1 MKFVFARGLWTRCF
15 PSTVLLLAVSAAG
28 LSNSAS
34 AQTPDD
40 APAAAQFAMPGKD
53 SPESAW
59 WRDSMKTHDERMEWW
74 REARF
79 GMFMHWG
86 VYSSLGNE
94 YQGRKG
100 GTYAEHIMRILK
112 IPLAEY
118 RAEVAGHFFPSN
130 FNADTWV
137 SLAKQA
143 GMGYI
148 VVTSKHHDGFAMWP
162 TKVNNYNV
170 MDATPWHH
178 DPMKDLRAA
187 CQRQGVKFGFYYSA
201 AMDWGD
207 SNAPGNNWEF
217 HNPSS
222 NNWWETQP
230 QFEAKARKYVDEKA
244 IPQVLELIR
253 NYDPDILWFDVPSH
267 LPPPDNYRIMQ
278 AVRQASP
285 RVVINGR
292 MVRGWGDYD
301 STTDRPAEFPPHAGD
316 WEGIPTTDESY
327 GWNKFDNSHKPPS
340 HFIKLLAKA
349 AARGGNIL
357 LNVGP
362 MGDGNIDPK
371 DVAILKGIGDWWQVN
386 GPSIRGTTRTP
397 LAPQAWG
404 ESTRKDGTLYL
415 HVFQWPADGQLVVG
429 GLKSGVRNAW
439 LFADMLIQQPPDGLF
454 RRVTRLNPLDVSITV
469 PANAPDKVDSV
480 VVLECETNI
489 ATDTNFLLQ
498 PAMAVNTLR
507 TFDGELGGKGLRFG
521 PGKKTDA
528 YVENWTQTNQF
539 VSWPTRLA
547 APSTFDVGLLYDAP
561 AASRGGTFTVNIG
574 RQSLSGTVLA
584 GTNVTAALG
593 HVRLEAGTMDI
604 RLQAG
609 TIQGAELMRPR
620 SLLLSQPK

>member
-1 MKFVFARGLWTRCF
+1 M
-15 PSTVLLLAVSAAG
+15 
-28 LSNSAS
+28 
-34 AQTPDD
+34 
-40 APAAAQFAMPGKD
+40 
-53 SPESAW
+53 
-59 WRDSMKTHDERMEWW
+59 
-74 REARF
+74 
-79 GMFMHWG
+79 
-86 VYSSLGNE
+86 
-94 YQGRKG
+94 
-100 GTYAEHIMRILK
+100 
-112 IPLAEY
+112 
-118 RAEVAGHFFPSN
+118 
-130 FNADTWV
+130 
-137 SLAKQA
+137 
-143 GMGYI
+143 
-148 VVTSKHHDGFAMWP
+148 
-162 TKVNNYNV
+162 
-170 MDATPWHH
+170 
-178 DPMKDLRAA
+178 
-187 CQRQGVKFGFYYSA
+187 
-201 AMDWGD
+201 
-207 SNAPGNNWEF
+207 
-217 HNPSS
+217 
-222 NNWWETQP
+222 
-230 QFEAKARKYVDEKA
+230 
-244 IPQVLELIR
+244 
-253 NYDPDILWFDVPSH
+253 
-267 LPPPDNYRIMQ
+267 
-278 AVRQASP
+278 
-285 RVVINGR
+285 
-292 MVRGWGDYD
+292 
-301 STTDRPAEFPPHAGD
+301 
-316 WEGIPTTDESY
+316 
-327 GWNKFDNSHKPPS
+327 
-340 HFIKLLAKA
+340 LAKA
-349 AARGGNIL
+349 AARGGNLL
-357 LNVGP
+357 LNIGP

-386 GPSIRGTTRTP
+386 GESIRGTTRTP
-397 LAPQAWG
+397 LAVQTWG

-415 HVFQWPADGQLVVG
+415 HVFQWPANGQLVVG